1 LIRFAELTATGGAIT
16 AFFNVLTGLL
26 NALNTFLAI
35 PAVKAAF
42 DFLSKIFATLS
53 AAGLAFS
60 AATFAFKVLAG
71 NILFA
76 VRAIGILIG
85 KQALATV
92 TTAGLTTKLRALAI
106 SGVQGAIKGIGAL
119 AAAIGGSLLTAFKA
133 LGAVIRANPL
143 GLLITV
149 LSLIAVGFATLYTKS
164 EGFRNFVDGIAQKIS
179 SAFGGVIDFLKRNW
193 PMILAI
199 LTGPIGLAVLAISR
213 NWDSI
218 IAFARSIP
226 ARMSEALRNLW
237 SGLTDGLKN
246 AWNNAKAWWNANVAS
261 KKLKI
266 GGAVIAGRTLPS
278 FELGFP
284 SLAEGGIVYPRSG
297 GTMARVAE
305 AGRPERVEPLDPDGL
320 SKRDKAMIKLLSS
333 GQGGGMTVNVY
344 PSPGMDE
351 TELASLVSRQIA
363 FSLRRGGA

>member
-1 LIRFAELTATGGAIT
+1 M
-16 AFFNVLTGLL
+16 
-26 NALNTFLAI
+26 
-35 PAVKAAF
+35 
-42 DFLSKIFATLS
+42 
-53 AAGLAFS
+53 
-60 AATFAFKVLAG
+60 
-71 NILFA
+71 
-76 VRAIGILIG
+76 
-85 KQALATV
+85 
-92 TTAGLTTKLRALAI
+92 
-106 SGVQGAIKGIGAL
+106 GAL

-133 LGAVIRANPL
+133 LGVVIRANPL

-164 EGFRNFVDGIAQKIS
+164 EGFRNFIDGIAQKIS
-179 SAFGGVIDFLKRNW
+179 SAFGGVINFLKTNW

-218 IAFARSIP
+218 VAYARSIP
-226 ARMSEALRNLW
+226 GRMREALKDLW
-237 SGLTDGLKN
+237 SGLTGGLMT

-266 GGAVIAGRTLPS
+266 GGFEVFGRTLPS
-278 FELGFP
+278 FTLGFP
-284 SLAEGGIVYPRSG
+284 SLAEGGIIKATPG
-297 GTMARVAE
+297 GTMARIGE

-320 SKRDKAMIKLLSS
+320 SRRDKAMIKLLAG

-363 FSLRRGGA
+363 FQLRRGGA